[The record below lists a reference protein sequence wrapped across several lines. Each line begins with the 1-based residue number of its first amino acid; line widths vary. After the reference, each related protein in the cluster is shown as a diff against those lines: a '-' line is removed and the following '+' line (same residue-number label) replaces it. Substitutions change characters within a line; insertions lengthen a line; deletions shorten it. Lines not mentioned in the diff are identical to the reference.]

1 MKKNHILFFIGILL
15 LLNMVGCTKKIDIT
29 QEHDKIMNVAET
41 LIINDFDEH
50 KLDFT
55 RELIEGSIR
64 IHTITEIDG
73 EVYILYSYNY
83 NITESEDE
91 FVSDEFYEI
100 GLNVIHK
107 AGSKYGYKLMGGG
120 GGGGDLQSTPITAH
134 GIGNILYGLILDDKV
149 SKLIIEYKDDK
160 VISYDTEGQDYYLVI
175 RDDTEELIQSN
186 ITVLDKDG
194 NIIFKFD

>member
-1 MKKNHILFFIGILL
+1 MKKNHILFFLALFFI
-15 LLNMVGCTKKIDIT
+15 LNMVGCTKKIDII
-29 QEHDKIMNVAET
+29 QEHDKIMTVAET
-41 LIINDFDEH
+41 LIINNFDEH

-55 RELIEGSIR
+55 RELIEESIR
-64 IHTITEIDG
+64 MYTITEIDG
-73 EVYILYSYNY
+73 EVYMLYAYNY

-107 AGSKYGYKLMGGG
+107 DSSKYGYKLMGGG
-120 GGGGDLQSTPITAH
+120 GGGGDLQSTPITVH
-134 GIGNILYGLILDDKV
+134 GTGNKLYGLIQDDKV
-149 SKLIIEYKDDK
+149 SKLIIEYKDGK

-175 RDDTEELIQSN
+175 RDDTEELIHSN